1 MIKTFKDFDSELKGQ
16 KIYEA
21 IDEDIRDINEK
32 KSTNDDIIVPELI
45 SSNKFLLKIS
55 KIVLKRLDASG
66 LGQFGVQP
74 NIITIDGAPGVYFF
88 NYNDKSMNIVICRN
102 TMGKHVYLFKEFDT
116 IGENIADLVLSTK
129 TLGFG
134 DIIDEMIAYLSSTP
148 NSIDEAWS
156 ANIYSVNT
164 GDDDVDRILK
174 MGSTT
179 RQLFLDVVMTYGIAK
194 GADNI
199 MAGSKS
205 DKNCMLMCDE
215 AVNAFKAKT
224 LTRGLILR
232 VCVIFAVAVEKFT
245 KNVSSDAIKDTKRV
259 LNGLTVKASAS
270 PISTASNVSAL
281 IDDETQKELDAQYQ
295 ADLEEDIKE
304 YQTALRGIYKTACAM
319 CSYVKNDGE
328 VNDKERGWLETRC
341 LLITGTAGVGK
352 SMNVERALKNMGMIE
367 NKDYLNVSSGSTA
380 MASLYKKFYDYNG
393 KMLILDDSSSLFKAE
408 YQKAFWKAAFQ
419 SKKDISEPCL
429 IALPVVETKNVKKN
443 DSAPTYDPTPLSRQ
457 ERYFREIGSIA
468 PDERKKWEKQ
478 RKPELR
484 ANSPV
489 SISPTEMKEILDQEW
504 AEIVDQKSPSM
515 PTRFGYN
522 GVVIIISNESY
533 EQSAKIYGAGHWG
546 AIVSR
551 MTNYDLHPKTES
563 IWFKIREDIETQ
575 RDMSEEDLPSKLCL
589 VPRELA
595 DEFIEEVERLLKI
608 DEYCHLTYR
617 LVAINMNTCMNGE
630 ETRPDWK
637 SRLKQLMKMGRMA
650 EEKKNK

>member
-21 IDEDIRDINEK
+21 ISEDIQDTNK
-32 KSTNDDIIVPELI
+32 KKFTEDDIIVPELI

-88 NYNDKSMNIVICRN
+88 NYNNKSMNIVICRN
-102 TMGKHVYLFKEFDT
+102 TMGKHVYLFKDFDT
-116 IGENIADLVLSTK
+116 IGENVADLVLSTK

-156 ANIYSVNT
+156 AKIYGVGT
-164 GDDDVDRILK
+164 GDTDVDKILK
-174 MGSTT
+174 MGTTT
-179 RQLFLDVVMTYGIAK
+179 RQLFVDVVLSYGIVN
-194 GADNI
+194 GAGAI
-199 MAGSKS
+199 LAGKDS

-215 AVNAFKAKT
+215 AVNAFQTK
-224 LTRGLILR
+224 LSEGLLKRI
-232 VCVIFAVAVEKFT
+232 CIIFAVALEKFT
-245 KNVSSDAIKDTKRV
+245 KNVPLDAIKDTKRV
-259 LNGLTVKASAS
+259 LNGLTIKTSTS
-270 PISTASNVSAL
+270 PISSASNVSAV
-281 IDDETQKELDAQYQ
+281 IDDDTQKELDAKYQ
-295 ADLEEDIKE
+295 AELQEDIEE
-304 YQTALRGIYKTACAM
+304 YQRALKGIYKTTCAM

-352 SMNVERALKNMGMIE
+352 SMNVERALKDMGMIE

-393 KMLILDDSSSLFKAE
+393 KLLILDDSSSLFKAE

-419 SKKDISEPCL
+419 SKKNISDPCL
-429 IALPVVETKNVKKN
+429 VALPVVETKNSKKN
-443 DSAPTYDPTPLSRQ
+443 DSAPTYDPTQLSRQ

-468 PDERKKWEKQ
+468 PDERRKWEKQ
-478 RKPELR
+478 RRPEIR
-484 ANSPV
+484 ANNQV
-489 SISPTEMKEILDQEW
+489 SISETDMREILDQEW

-522 GVVIIISNESY
+522 GVVIIISNETY

-563 IWFKIREDIETQ
+563 IWFKIKEDIEEQ
-575 RDMSEEDLPSKLCL
+575 RDKSEEELPSKLCL

-608 DEYCHLTYR
+608 NDYCHMTYR

-637 SRLKQLMKMGRMA
+637 ARLKQLMKMGRMA
-650 EEKKNK
+650 EDK

>member
-1 MIKTFKDFDSELKGQ
+1 MIKTFKDFDNELKGQ

-21 IDEDIRDINEK
+21 IGEDIQDTNEK
-32 KSTNDDIIVPELI
+32 KFTEDDIIVPELI

-55 KIVLKRLDASG
+55 KIVLKRLEASG
-66 LGQFGVQP
+66 LGEFGVQP

-88 NYNDKSMNIVICRN
+88 NYNDETMNIVICRN
-102 TMGKHVYLFKEFDT
+102 TMGKHVYLFKNFNT
-116 IGENIADLVLSTK
+116 IGENVADLVLSTK
-129 TLGFG
+129 TLGFS
-134 DIIDEMIAYLSSTP
+134 DIIDEMIAYLAPT
-148 NSIDEAWS
+148 SIDEAWRS
-156 ANIYSVNT
+156 NIYSVET
-164 GDDDVDRILK
+164 SDADVDKILN
-174 MGSTT
+174 MGATT
-179 RQLFLDVVMTYGIAK
+179 RQLFADVVMTYGIAK
-194 GADNI
+194 GAAAI
-199 MAGSKS
+199 LSGSNS

-215 AVNAFKAKT
+215 AVNAFKAKK
-224 LTRGLILR
+224 LTKGLLQRICIL
-232 VCVIFAVAVEKFT
+232 FAVALKKFT
-245 KNVSSDAIKDTKRV
+245 SGVPLDALEDTKRI
-259 LNGLTVKASAS
+259 LNGLTIKTSAS
-270 PISTASNVSAL
+270 PISTASNVSAV
-281 IDDETQKELDAQYQ
+281 IDDDTQKELDAQYQ
-295 ADLEEDIKE
+295 AELQEDIKE
-304 YQTALRGIYKTACAM
+304 YQKALKGIYKTTCAM

-328 VNDKERGWLETRC
+328 LNAKEAGWLETRC

-352 SMNVERALKNMGMIE
+352 SMNVEKALEDMGMIK
-367 NKDYLNVSSGSTA
+367 NKDYLEVSSGSTA

-393 KMLILDDSSSLFKAE
+393 KLLILDDSSSLFKAD

-419 SKKDISEPCL
+419 SKKKENISEPCL
-429 IALPVVETKNVKKN
+429 IALPVIETKNIKKN

-468 PDERKKWEKQ
+468 PDERKKWEKS

-522 GVVIIISNESY
+522 GVVIIISNETY

-551 MTNYDLHPKTES
+551 MTVYDLHPKTES
-563 IWFKIREDIETQ
+563 IWFKIRQDIEEQ
-575 RDMSEEDLPSKLCL
+575 RDKSEEELPSKLCL

-608 DEYCHLTYR
+608 NEYCHMTYR

-637 SRLKQLMKMGRMA
+637 ARLKQLMKMGRKA
-650 EEKKNK
+650 EDK

>member
-1 MIKTFKDFDSELKGQ
+1 MIKTFKDFDGELKSQ

-21 IDEDIRDINEK
+21 IDEDIQDTNK
-32 KSTNDDIIVPELI
+32 KKFTEDDIIVPELI

-88 NYNDKSMNIVICRN
+88 NYNDETMNIVICRN
-102 TMGKHVYLFKEFDT
+102 TMGKHVYLFKKFNT
-116 IGENIADLVLSTK
+116 IGENVADLVLSTK

-148 NSIDEAWS
+148 NSIDEAWK
-156 ANIYSVNT
+156 ANIYAVNT
-164 GDDDVDRILK
+164 GDEDVDKILK
-174 MGSTT
+174 MGATT
-179 RQLFLDVVMTYGIAK
+179 RQLFADVVSTYGIAK

-199 MAGSKS
+199 MAAKDS

-215 AVNAFKAKT
+215 AVNAFKVK
-224 LTRGLILR
+224 LTRGLMLR
-232 VCVIFAVAVEKFT
+232 VCVIFAVALEKFT
-245 KNVSSDAIKDTKRV
+245 KNVPLDAIKDSKRV
-259 LNGLTVKASAS
+259 LNGLSIKTSTS
-270 PISTASNVSAL
+270 PISTASNVSAV
-281 IDDETQKELDAQYQ
+281 IDDETQKELDAKYQ
-295 ADLEEDIKE
+295 AELQEDIE
-304 YQTALRGIYKTACAM
+304 DYQNSLKGIYKTACAM

-341 LLITGTAGVGK
+341 LLVTGTAGVGK
-352 SMNVERALKNMGMIE
+352 SMNVEKALKDMGMIE

-393 KMLILDDSSSLFKAE
+393 KLLILDDSSSLFKTE
-408 YQKAFWKAAFQ
+408 YQKSFWKSAFQ

-429 IALPVVETKNVKKN
+429 VALPVVETKNIKKN
-443 DSAPTYDPTPLSRQ
+443 DSAPTYDPTQLTRQ

-468 PDERKKWEKQ
+468 PDERRKWEKQ

-489 SISPTEMKEILDQEW
+489 SISQTEMKELLDQEW

-522 GVVIIISNESY
+522 GVVIIISNETY
-533 EQSAKIYGAGHWG
+533 EQSAKVYGAGHWG

-563 IWFKIREDIETQ
+563 IWAKIKEDIERE
-575 RDMSEEDLPSKLCL
+575 RDMSEEELPSRLCM
-589 VPRELA
+589 VPRDLA
-595 DEFIEEVERLLKI
+595 NEFIEEVERLLKI
-608 DEYCHLTYR
+608 DEYCHMTYR
-617 LVAINMNTCMNGE
+617 IVAINMNVCMHGE
-630 ETRPDWK
+630 ETRSGWK
-637 SRLKQLMKMGRMA
+637 GRLKTLMKNGRKA
-650 EEKKNK
+650 EDK

>member
-21 IDEDIRDINEK
+21 IDEDIQDTNEK
-32 KSTNDDIIVPELI
+32 KFTENDIIVPELI

-102 TMGKHVYLFKEFDT
+102 TMGKHVYLFKDFDT
-116 IGENIADLVLSTK
+116 IGENVADLVLSTK
-129 TLGFG
+129 SLGFS

-148 NSIDEAWS
+148 NSIDEAWR

-174 MGSTT
+174 MGTTT
-179 RQLFLDVVMTYGIAK
+179 RQLFLDVVLAYGIAK

-199 MAGSKS
+199 MSGSNS

-215 AVNAFKAKT
+215 AVNAFKAKK

-232 VCVIFAVAVEKFT
+232 ICVIFAVAAEKFT
-245 KNVSSDAIKDTKRV
+245 SNVPSDAIKDTKRV
-259 LNGLTVKASAS
+259 LNGLTIKTSTS
-270 PISTASNVSAL
+270 PISTASNVSAV
-281 IDDETQKELDAQYQ
+281 IDDDTQKELDAQYQ
-295 ADLEEDIKE
+295 AELQEDTDE
-304 YQTALRGIYKTACAM
+304 YLDSLHGIYKTTCAM

-341 LLITGTAGVGK
+341 LLVTGTAGVGK
-352 SMNVERALKNMGMIE
+352 SMNVERALKDMGMIE

-393 KMLILDDSSSLFKAE
+393 KMLILDDSSSLFKTE
-408 YQKAFWKAAFQ
+408 YQKSFWKAAFQ

-429 IALPVVETKNVKKN
+429 IALPVVETKNNKKS
-443 DSAPTYDPTPLSRQ
+443 DSAPTYDPTQLSRQ

-468 PDERKKWEKQ
+468 PDERRKWEKQ
-478 RKPELR
+478 RRPEIR
-484 ANSPV
+484 SNSPV
-489 SISPTEMKEILDQEW
+489 TISETEMRELLDQEW
-504 AEIVDQKSPSM
+504 AEIVDQKTPSM

-522 GVVIIISNESY
+522 GVVIIISNETY
-533 EQSAKIYGAGHWG
+533 EASSKLYGAGHWG

-563 IWFKIREDIETQ
+563 IWASIKENIERE
-575 RDMSEEDLPSKLCL
+575 RDMSEEDLPSRLCM
-589 VPRELA
+589 VPRDLA
-595 DEFIEEVERLLKI
+595 DEFIEEVENLLKI
-608 DEYCHLTYR
+608 DEYCHMTYR
-617 LVAINMNTCMNGE
+617 LVAINMNTCMHGE
-630 ETRPDWK
+630 ETRSRWK
-637 SRLKQLMKMGRMA
+637 RRLKDLMKMGRKA
-650 EEKKNK
+650 EDK

>member
-1 MIKTFKDFDSELKGQ
+1 MIKTFKDFDYELKSQ

-21 IDEDIRDINEK
+21 IDEDIQDTNK
-32 KSTNDDIIVPELI
+32 KKFTEDDIIVPELI

-88 NYNDKSMNIVICRN
+88 NYNDESMNIVICRN
-102 TMGKHVYLFKEFDT
+102 TMGKHVYLFKKFNT
-116 IGENIADLVLSTK
+116 VGENVADLVLSTK

-134 DIIDEMIAYLSSTP
+134 DIIDEMIAYLSPS
-148 NSIDEAWS
+148 SIDEAWS
-156 ANIYSVNT
+156 SNIYAVNT
-164 GDDDVDRILK
+164 SDVDVDKILK
-174 MGSTT
+174 MGATT
-179 RQLFLDVVMTYGIAK
+179 RQLFADVVSTYGIAK
-194 GADNI
+194 GAQAILGGKD
-199 MAGSKS
+199 S

-215 AVNAFKAKT
+215 AVNAFKTK
-224 LTRGLILR
+224 LTEGLLKRI
-232 VCVIFAVAVEKFT
+232 CIIFAVALEKFT
-245 KNVSSDAIKDTKRV
+245 KNVPLDAIKDTKRV
-259 LNGLTVKASAS
+259 LNGLTIKTSTS
-270 PISTASNVSAL
+270 PISSASNVSAV
-281 IDDETQKELDAQYQ
+281 IDDETQKELDAKYQ
-295 ADLEEDIKE
+295 AELQEDIEE
-304 YQTALRGIYKTACAM
+304 YQNSLKGIYKTTCAM

-352 SMNVERALKNMGMIE
+352 SMNVEKALKDMGMIE

-393 KMLILDDSSSLFKAE
+393 KLLILDDSSSLFKTE
-408 YQKAFWKAAFQ
+408 YQKSFWKSAFQ

-429 IALPVVETKNVKKN
+429 IALPVVETKNNKKN
-443 DSAPTYDPTPLSRQ
+443 DSAPTYDPTQLSRQ

-468 PDERKKWEKQ
+468 PDERRKWEKQ
-478 RKPELR
+478 RRPELR

-489 SISPTEMKEILDQEW
+489 SISKTEMDEILNQEW

-522 GVVIIISNESY
+522 GVVIIISNETY
-533 EQSAKIYGAGHWG
+533 EQSAKAYGAGHWG

-563 IWFKIREDIETQ
+563 IWAKIKEDIERE
-575 RDMSEEDLPSKLCL
+575 RDMSEEDLPSRLCM
-589 VPRELA
+589 VPRDLA
-595 DEFIEEVERLLKI
+595 NEFIEEVERLLKI
-608 DEYCHLTYR
+608 DEYCHMTYR
-617 LVAINMNTCMNGE
+617 IVAINMNVCMHGE
-630 ETRPDWK
+630 ETRPGWK
-637 SRLKQLMKMGRMA
+637 GRLKTLMKNGRKA
-650 EEKKNK
+650 EDK

>member
-1 MIKTFKDFDSELKGQ
+1 MIKTFKDFDGELKGQ

-21 IDEDIRDINEK
+21 IDEDIQDTNK
-32 KSTNDDIIVPELI
+32 KNFTEDDIIVPELI

-88 NYNDKSMNIVICRN
+88 NYNDETMNIVICRN
-102 TMGKHVYLFKEFDT
+102 TMGKHVYLFKKFNT
-116 IGENIADLVLSTK
+116 IGENVADLVLSTK

-148 NSIDEAWS
+148 NSIDEAWK
-156 ANIYSVNT
+156 ANIYAVNT
-164 GDDDVDRILK
+164 GDEDVDKILK
-174 MGSTT
+174 MGATT
-179 RQLFLDVVMTYGIAK
+179 RQLFADVVSTYGIAK

-199 MAGSKS
+199 MAAKDS

-215 AVNAFKAKT
+215 AVNAFKVK
-224 LTRGLILR
+224 LTRGLMLR
-232 VCVIFAVAVEKFT
+232 VCVIFAVALEKFT
-245 KNVSSDAIKDTKRV
+245 KNVPLDAIKDSKRV
-259 LNGLTVKASAS
+259 LNGLSIKTSTS
-270 PISTASNVSAL
+270 PISTASNVSAV
-281 IDDETQKELDAQYQ
+281 IDDETQKELDAKYQ
-295 ADLEEDIKE
+295 AELQEDIE
-304 YQTALRGIYKTACAM
+304 DYQNSLKGIYKTACAM

-341 LLITGTAGVGK
+341 LLVTGTAGVGK
-352 SMNVERALKNMGMIE
+352 SMNVEKALKDMGMIE

-393 KMLILDDSSSLFKAE
+393 KLLILDDSSSLFKTE
-408 YQKAFWKAAFQ
+408 YQKSFWKSAFQ

-429 IALPVVETKNVKKN
+429 VALPVVETKNIKKN
-443 DSAPTYDPTPLSRQ
+443 DSAPTYDPTQLTRQ

-468 PDERKKWEKQ
+468 PDERRKWEKQ

-489 SISPTEMKEILDQEW
+489 SISQTEMKELLDQEW

-522 GVVIIISNESY
+522 GVVIIISNETY
-533 EQSAKIYGAGHWG
+533 EQSAKVYGAGHWG

-563 IWFKIREDIETQ
+563 IWAKIKEDIERE
-575 RDMSEEDLPSKLCL
+575 RDMSEEELPSRLCM
-589 VPRELA
+589 VPRDLA
-595 DEFIEEVERLLKI
+595 NEFIEEVERLLKI
-608 DEYCHLTYR
+608 DEYCHMTYR
-617 LVAINMNTCMNGE
+617 IVAINMNVCMHGE
-630 ETRPDWK
+630 ETRSGWK
-637 SRLKQLMKMGRMA
+637 GRLKTLMKNGRKA
-650 EEKKNK
+650 EDK

>member
-1 MIKTFKDFDSELKGQ
+1 MIKTFKDFDGELKGQ

-21 IDEDIRDINEK
+21 IDEDIQDTNK
-32 KSTNDDIIVPELI
+32 KKFTEDDIIVPELI

-88 NYNDKSMNIVICRN
+88 NYNDETMNIVICRN
-102 TMGKHVYLFKEFDT
+102 TMGKHVYLFKKFNT
-116 IGENIADLVLSTK
+116 IGENVADLVLSTK

-148 NSIDEAWS
+148 NSIDEAWK
-156 ANIYSVNT
+156 ANIYAVNT
-164 GDDDVDRILK
+164 GDEDVDKILK
-174 MGSTT
+174 MGATT
-179 RQLFLDVVMTYGIAK
+179 RQLFADVVSTYGIAK

-199 MAGSKS
+199 MAAKDS

-215 AVNAFKAKT
+215 AVNAFKVK
-224 LTRGLILR
+224 LTRGLMLR
-232 VCVIFAVAVEKFT
+232 VCVIFAVALEKFT
-245 KNVSSDAIKDTKRV
+245 KNVPLDAIKDSKRV
-259 LNGLTVKASAS
+259 LNGITIKTSTS
-270 PISTASNVSAL
+270 PISTASNVSAV
-281 IDDETQKELDAQYQ
+281 IDDETQKELDAKYQ
-295 ADLEEDIKE
+295 AELLEDIEE
-304 YQTALRGIYKTACAM
+304 YQNSLKGIYKTTCAM

-341 LLITGTAGVGK
+341 LLVTGTAGVGK
-352 SMNVERALKNMGMIE
+352 SMNVEKALKDMGMIE

-393 KMLILDDSSSLFKAE
+393 KLLILDDSSSLFKTE
-408 YQKAFWKAAFQ
+408 YQKSFWKSAFQ

-429 IALPVVETKNVKKN
+429 VALPVVETKNIKKN
-443 DSAPTYDPTPLSRQ
+443 DSAPTYDPTQLTRQ

-468 PDERKKWEKQ
+468 PDERRKWEKQ
-478 RKPELR
+478 RRPEIR
-484 ANSPV
+484 QNSQV
-489 SISPTEMKEILDQEW
+489 SISETDMRELLDQEW

-522 GVVIIISNESY
+522 GVVIIISNETY

-563 IWFKIREDIETQ
+563 IWFKIRKDIEEQ
-575 RDMSEEDLPSKLCL
+575 RDKSEEELPSKLCL

-595 DEFIEEVERLLKI
+595 DEFIEEVERLIKI
-608 DEYCHLTYR
+608 NEYCHMTYR

-630 ETRPDWK
+630 ETRAGWK
-637 SRLKQLMKMGRMA
+637 SRLKQLMKMGRKA
-650 EEKKNK
+650 EDK

>member
-1 MIKTFKDFDSELKGQ
+1 MIKTFKDFDGELKGQ

-21 IDEDIRDINEK
+21 IDEDIQDTNEEK
-32 KSTNDDIIVPELI
+32 ITENDIIVPELI

-102 TMGKHVYLFKEFDT
+102 TMGKHVYLFKEFNT
-116 IGENIADLVLSTK
+116 IGENVADLVLSTK
-129 TLGFG
+129 SLGFS

-148 NSIDEAWS
+148 NSIDEAWR

-164 GDDDVDRILK
+164 GDDDVDKILK

-179 RQLFLDVVMTYGIAK
+179 RQLFLDVVLAYGIAK

-199 MAGSKS
+199 MSGSNS

-215 AVNAFKAKT
+215 AVNAFKAKK

-232 VCVIFAVAVEKFT
+232 ICVIFAVAAEKFT
-245 KNVSSDAIKDTKRV
+245 SNVPSDAIKDTKRV
-259 LNGLTVKASAS
+259 LNGLTIKTSTS
-270 PISTASNVSAL
+270 PISTASNVSAV
-281 IDDETQKELDAQYQ
+281 IDDDTQKELDAQYQ
-295 ADLEEDIKE
+295 AELQEDIKE

-328 VNDKERGWLETRC
+328 VNSKEAGWLETRC

-352 SMNVERALKNMGMIE
+352 SMNVEKALKDMGMIE

-393 KMLILDDSSSLFKAE
+393 KMLILDDSSSLFKTE

-419 SKKDISEPCL
+419 SKKKENISEPCL
-429 IALPVVETKNVKKN
+429 IALPVVETKNIKKN
-443 DSAPTYDPTPLSRQ
+443 DSAPTYDPTQLTRQ

-468 PDERKKWEKQ
+468 PDERRKWEKQ
-478 RKPELR
+478 RRPEIR
-484 ANSPV
+484 ANSQV
-489 SISPTEMKEILDQEW
+489 SISKTEMDELLNQEW

-575 RDMSEEDLPSKLCL
+575 RDMSEEELPSKLCL

-608 DEYCHLTYR
+608 NEYCHMTYR

-650 EEKKNK
+650 EEK